1 MEPDHAAPEH
11 EPAQP
16 TLAPERVLG
25 LGAPTAHARVLA
37 LQRTAGNQAVTRWL
51 AREGT
56 ATAPAGSGAAP
67 AAAPPA
73 LPRVD
78 FVFLMGD
85 ETSDVFYKN
94 AHTFFKGAFPK
105 ATIVLDVRSLSGI
118 MKTIGA
124 QANPIGKLVIVS
136 HAHESGS
143 LQFKIDENDPDNRL
157 DFSELKKANADS
169 TLPTVDA
176 KKVDAST
183 EIIIRGCNI
192 GRSKR
197 MLNEL
202 DTAFGGAAKVSA
214 PTHEQGYGP
223 DTSAG
228 AGGATA
234 PFTEKMSG
242 YFVEEPGVPKTPRSD
257 AALQPLFE
265 AQYPFVEKKEWP
277 KLLKQK
283 KTISDRHPY
292 ELEATLPAD
301 KGPEAI
307 AAFKATLDKLFP
319 PGEGWTAKYHRPL
332 EVREQAHLQLPD
344 EPDQQRHA
352 REGRPADRPGRA
364 DAGRARGDGP
374 GRPLAA
380 RGLQLHE
387 DLEQGRG
394 TGAGVKV
401 FSIHAERSEWIVKH
415 VPIKDKGKEIDPAPG
430 SDKKWWGESDATPP

>member
-105 ATIVLDVRSLSGI
+105 ATIVIDVRSLSGI

-301 KGPEAI
+301 AGAL
-307 AAFKATLDKLFP
+307 AAFKPTLDKLFP
-319 PGEGWTAKYHRPL
+319 PGEGWTAKFKGHTKSGNKHTYNFQMDRINNGTP
-332 EVREQAHLQLPD
+332 EKVDQPIDQD
-344 EPDQQRHA
+344 EPTQAELEAMAQADLS
-352 REGRPADRPGRA
+352 RPEAYSFTKISSK
-364 DAGRARGDGP
+364 
-374 GRPLAA
+374 AA
-380 RGLQLHE
+380 
-387 DLEQGRG
+387 G